1 MTFLIARNQAKS
13 CEDRTVFLEILRYLS
28 ISAAAVI
35 GVGTS
40 ITSVRAETVPVRV
53 SWEFGKYSIAPGA
66 IYLNIC
72 NNSSQNINEIGGCR
86 IIDVANE
93 KVNDD
98 EINSSRT
105 VKLERYRSYR
115 ACLVADNL
123 PEYKS
128 YISLSSHYTVIAGKL
143 GRWIACKTI
152 KADKS
157 ETRYPIP
164 FFFSRNDL
172 KFWRSNP

>member
-13 CEDRTVFLEILRYLS
+13 CEDRTVFLKILRYLS

-40 ITSVRAETVPVRV
+40 ITSVRAETAPVEV
-53 SWEFGKYSIAPGA
+53 TWNFGNYSIDPGA

-72 NNSSQNINEIGGCR
+72 NNSSRNINEIGGCR

-93 KVNDD
+93 KIKDD
-98 EINSSRT
+98 EINSFRT

-128 YISLSSHYTVIAGKL
+128 YISLSNRYTVIAGKS
-143 GRWIACKTI
+143 GRWIACKII

-157 ETRYPIP
+157 ETVYPIP
-164 FFFSRNDL
+164 FSFSRNDL